1 MLINT
6 FNIHEESKTKVV
18 AQQLSKISKK
28 GDIFG
33 ITGKMGSGKTTFIRY
48 FIKKISSVS
57 NVPSPSYNIILP
69 YECNKSKLYH
79 MDAWRL
85 KNHNEALSLGITEM
99 FDDSIFLIE
108 WAEKIKTI
116 LPNNYLKL
124 SIKNIKNKKILKLE
138 GDKEWEIRLKELL
151 KNDKS

>member
-6 FNIHEESKTKVV
+6 FNIHEESKTKVI

-28 GDIFG
+28 GDVFG

-48 FIKKISSVS
+48 FIQGISKVN

-69 YECNKSKLYH
+69 YDCNKSKVYH

-85 KNHNEALSLGITEM
+85 KNYNEALSLGITEM
-99 FDDSIFLIE
+99 YDDSIFLIE

-124 SIKNIKNKKILKLE
+124 SIKNIKNKKILELE
-138 GDKEWEIRLKELL
+138 GDEKWKIRLKRLP
-151 KNDKS
+151 NYDKG

>member
-6 FNIHEESKTKVV
+6 FNIHEEIKTKAI
-18 AQQLSKISKK
+18 AQQLSNISKK
-28 GDIFG
+28 GDVFG

-48 FIKKISSVS
+48 FIQGISKVS

-69 YECNKSKLYH
+69 YDCNKSKVYH

-85 KNHNEALSLGITEM
+85 KNYNEALSLGITEM
-99 FDDSIFLIE
+99 YDDSIFLIE

-116 LPNNYLKL
+116 LPTNYLKL
-124 SIKNIKNKKILKLE
+124 SIKNIENKKILKLE
-138 GDKEWEIRLKELL
+138 GDEKWKIRLKKLP
-151 KNDKS
+151 NYDKS

>member
-6 FNIHEESKTKVV
+6 FNIHEESKTKVI

-28 GDIFG
+28 GDVFG

-48 FIKKISSVS
+48 FIQGISKVS

-69 YECNKSKLYH
+69 YDCNKSKVYH

-85 KNHNEALSLGITEM
+85 KNYNEALSLGITEM
-99 FDDSIFLIE
+99 YDDSIFLIE

-124 SIKNIKNKKILKLE
+124 SIKNIENKKILKLE
-138 GDKEWEIRLKELL
+138 GDEKWKIRLKKLP
-151 KNDKS
+151 NYDKS

>member
-6 FNIHEESKTKVV
+6 FNIHEETKTKVI

-33 ITGKMGSGKTTFIRY
+33 ITGDMGSGKTTFIRY
-48 FIKKISSVS
+48 FIQRISKVS

-69 YECNKSKLYH
+69 YDCNKSKIYH

-85 KNHNEALSLGITEM
+85 KNYNEALSLGITEM

-108 WAEKIKTI
+108 WAEKIKII
-116 LPNNYLKL
+116 LPNNYLSL
-124 SIKNIKNKKILKLE
+124 SIKNIKNKKVLKLE
-138 GDKEWEIRLKELL
+138 GNKKWRIRLKNLL
-151 KNDKS
+151 NYDKS

>member
-6 FNIHEESKTKVV
+6 FNIHEEIKTRTI
-18 AQQLSKISKK
+18 AQQLSNISKK
-28 GDIFG
+28 GDVFG

-48 FIKKISSVS
+48 FIQKISKVS

-69 YECNKSKLYH
+69 YDCNKSKVYH

-85 KNHNEALSLGITEM
+85 KNYNEALSLGITEM
-99 FDDSIFLIE
+99 FDDTIFLIE

-116 LPNNYLKL
+116 LPDNYLKL
-124 SIKNIKNKKILKLE
+124 SITNIKNKKVLKLE
-138 GDKEWEIRLKELL
+138 GDKKWKIRLKKLS
-151 KNDKS
+151 NYDKS